1 MHIERILIVDDSATS
16 RMIIKRCFEMTG
28 QFDGVSFAEA
38 EDGLKAVSY
47 LHDHE
52 VDLVVTDLKMP
63 KMDGG
68 TFIKKMRLHDKTKKL
83 PVVIISSMGN
93 DVTEEQFLNEGV
105 LAIIR
110 KPISPAKI
118 IESLNLED

>member
-1 MHIERILIVDDSATS
+1 MGIERILIVDDSATS
-16 RMIIKRCFEMTG
+16 RMIIKRCFDMTG
-28 QFDGVSFAEA
+28 YFEGVTYAEA
-38 EDGLKAVSY
+38 EDGLKAVAY
-47 LHDHE
+47 LQDNT

-68 TFIKKMRLHDKTKKL
+68 TFIKKLKMRDTTKDL

-93 DVTEEQFLNEGV
+93 DVTEEQFQKEGV
-105 LAIIR
+105 RAIIR

-118 IESLNLED
+118 IESLHLEA